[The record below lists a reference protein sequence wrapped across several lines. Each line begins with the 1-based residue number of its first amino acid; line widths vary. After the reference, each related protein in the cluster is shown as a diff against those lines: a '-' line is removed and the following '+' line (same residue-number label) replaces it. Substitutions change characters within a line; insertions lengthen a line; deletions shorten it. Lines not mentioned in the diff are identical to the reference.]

1 MELTKRSLRDCLGTN
16 DAGLAK
22 FFNVT
27 PSAVCQWADD
37 DPLPEARQWQ
47 AKATRPDLFPM
58 VGADSSATDMAAL
71 IDSRMNK
78 RALRAKLGFKTD
90 APLAKVLGIEPE
102 VLEAWAEEGS
112 VPDSLVGAVL
122 KLLGH
127 GAELDDAP
135 RRPADPDADRIVP
148 VEAA

>member
-1 MELTKRSLRDCLGTN
+1 MSVCAFIVSPQCALLIRN
-16 DAGLAK
+16 A
-22 FFNVT
+22 
-27 PSAVCQWADD
+27 SA
-37 DPLPEARQWQ
+37 
-47 AKATRPDLFPM
+47 
-58 VGADSSATDMAAL
+58 
-71 IDSRMNK
+71 IRMNK

-112 VPDSLVGAVL
+112 VPDSLVDAVL